1 MNQLDSIK
9 TMSTH
14 TKEFIL
20 YWTFQNGSEITK
32 YYMSINHFIENRN
45 LEIDYIIDENG
56 EVDLNNLVDY
66 FVTSRTYTK
75 ELTTG
80 FLMCNDVVLGIIISA
95 SIVEKRSNLRNEITQ
110 SFKQY
115 KLILEQKEQEDR
127 SKMKLNRQKMFLLKK
142 ESEEHKKR
150 MNISRTKKYILKFF
164 EDYKKEKQSVIS
176 YQNLAINGVIVSS
189 IINTR
194 NNQIKIPCPY
204 HCYHKFLNRR
214 NPCSY
219 GDRCIYIHPN
229 QIV

>member
-9 TMSTH
+9 TMSTK
-14 TKEFIL
+14 TEEYIL
-20 YWTFQNGSEITK
+20 YYTFQKETEVTK
-32 YYMSINHFIENRN
+32 YNESINHLITHRN

-95 SIVEKRSNLRNEITQ
+95 SIVEKRSNLRTEITQ
-110 SFKQY
+110 SFEQY
-115 KLILEQKEQEDR
+115 KLILEQKEQEER
-127 SKMKLNRQKMFLLKK
+127 SKMKLERQKMFLLKK
-142 ESEEHKKR
+142 ESEEHKKTT
-150 MNISRTKKYILKFF
+150 NVSRTKKNILKFF
-164 EDYKKEKQSVIS
+164 EDYKTEKQSVIS

-194 NNQIKIPCPY
+194 KNQIKIPCPY

-229 QIV
+229 QII

>member
-9 TMSTH
+9 TMSTETNEH
-14 TKEFIL
+14 IL
-20 YWTFQNGSEITK
+20 YYTFQNESKITK
-32 YYMSINHFIENRN
+32 YNESINHLITHRN
-45 LEIDYIIDENG
+45 LNIRYIVDENG
-56 EVDLNNLVDY
+56 EDDLDNLVDY
-66 FVTSRTYTK
+66 FITSRTYTK

-80 FLMCNDVVLGIIISA
+80 FLMCKDVVLGIIISA
-95 SIVEKRSNLRNEITQ
+95 SIIEKRSNLINEITQ
-110 SFKQY
+110 SFEQY
-115 KLILEQKEQEDR
+115 KLILEEKEQEER
-127 SKMKLNRQKMFLLKK
+127 SKMKLERQKRFLLEK
-142 ESEEHKKR
+142 ESQEHKNK

-189 IINTR
+189 INNTR

-214 NPCSY
+214 NPCRY
-219 GDRCIYIHPN
+219 GHRCIYIHPN